1 MSVRLVSAGAIRGKR
16 VLLRADFDVSRA
28 GRRVLDDFRIRQHVP
43 TIRFLLRHG
52 GKIRVVAHLGR
63 PGGRRVPSLSLR
75 PLARVLSRAIGT
87 PVRFVADPIHHV
99 RQDHRDISGV
109 LLFENIRFW
118 PGEEKNDRHFAGR
131 LARWADVYVNEA
143 FANSHRNHASMAAVT
158 NFLPAYAGF
167 HLRTELAMLKRV
179 RHPRPPV
186 VAILGGAKLETKLPL
201 MEAFLARGGAVLVGG
216 TLANTLFLAR
226 GLAIGKS
233 VADHGFVRR
242 LRRSTIY
249 HSRLHLPVDLLVGR
263 TAHGASRVVQAGAV
277 GPSDT
282 IFDIGPRTVAQFG
295 AIISK
300 ARTVI
305 WNGPLGF
312 VEVFRF
318 SRGTLSVARR
328 IRRSRGFRVV
338 GGGDT
343 VALLHHH
350 RLLDGFSH
358 VSTGGGA
365 MLAYLA
371 GEKLP
376 GLEALKHGKHEA

>member
-1 MSVRLVSAGAIRGKR
+1 MSVRIVSARAVRGKR

-28 GRRVLDDFRIRQHVP
+28 GQRVLDDFRIRQHLP
-43 TIRFLLRHG
+43 TIQFLLRHG
-52 GKIRVVAHLGR
+52 GNIRMVAHLGR
-63 PGGRRVPSLSLR
+63 PGGTRVPSLSLR
-75 PLARVLSRAIGT
+75 PLARVLSRLIGA
-87 PVRFVADPIHHV
+87 PVRFVADPIHQA
-99 RQDHRDISGV
+99 RPYPRDTSEV

-158 NFLPAYAGF
+158 RFLPAFAGF
-167 HLRTELAMLKRV
+167 HLRRELAMLERV
-179 RHPRPPV
+179 RHSRPPV

-201 MEAFLARGGAVLVGG
+201 MEAFLARGGEVLVGG

-226 GLAIGKS
+226 GLPVGKS

-242 LRRSTIY
+242 LRRSIIS
-249 HSRLHLPVDLLVGR
+249 HPRLHLPVDLLVGR
-263 TAHGASRVVQAGAV
+263 TAHGASRIVRAGAV
-277 GPSDT
+277 GSGDT

-312 VEVFRF
+312 VEIFRF
-318 SRGTLSVARR
+318 SRGTREIARR
-328 IRRSRGFRVV
+328 IRRARGFRVV

-343 VALLHHH
+343 VALLHHYH
-350 RLLDGFSH
+350 LFGGFSH
-358 VSTGGGA
+358 VSAGGGA
-365 MLAYLA
+365 MLAFLA

-376 GLEALKHGKHEA
+376 ALEALKRKR